1 MVLEFDFDNFS
12 LKLHPT
18 GLKEVLVKRN
28 KTFDVSDVFKS
39 KQVSDEHY
47 PNLRTYVLMEGEEG
61 ASVSTGARRFAASS
75 DYSEYTAALALCS
88 HRTPLVIMGNLFLR
102 VSKPLVPTRFFHSR
116 EEALRWLDEMKS
128 SRPVGA

>member
-1 MVLEFDFDNFS
+1 M
-12 LKLHPT
+12 
-18 GLKEVLVKRN
+18 LVKRN

-61 ASVSTGARRFAASS
+61 ASVSTGARRFAASP
-75 DYSEYTAALALCS
+75 DYSQYTAALALCS
-88 HRTPLVIMGNLFLR
+88 HRIPLVIMGNLFLR

-116 EEALRWLDEMKS
+116 EEALLWLEDMKS
-128 SRPVGA
+128 ASVVVS